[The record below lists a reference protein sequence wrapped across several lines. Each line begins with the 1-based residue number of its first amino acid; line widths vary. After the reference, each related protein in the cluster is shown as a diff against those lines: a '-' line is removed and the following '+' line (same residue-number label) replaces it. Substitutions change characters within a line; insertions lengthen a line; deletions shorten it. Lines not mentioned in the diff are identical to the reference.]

1 MSRVS
6 LGLVLITGMVMIA
19 AASASGS
26 FLQRTELAGRRSG
39 GIDYC
44 QPAQAQLA
52 VKRIQNAFTGGAYP
66 VTLKLRNVSR
76 SECSIEG
83 HPLVVVTP
91 RRVPVFVG
99 DLADFDR
106 NIPYIGPERVVHL
119 QPGRS
124 AFAYV
129 VIRPRCGI
137 VKNGM
142 VSSTATF
149 AFYGRTAS
157 LSVQACRRE
166 GVEVDTGPFLPS

>member
-1 MSRVS
+1 MLRA
-6 LGLVLITGMVMIA
+6 GLVLLLIAGALIA
-19 AASASGS
+19 AEAGSSSGYDGCAPS
-26 FLQRTELAGRRSG
+26 QTRLS
-39 GIDYC
+39 
-44 QPAQAQLA
+44 
-52 VKRIQNAFTGGAYP
+52 VHRIQNAFTGGAYP

-76 SECSIEG
+76 AECSIEG
-83 HPLVVVTP
+83 HPLVVVNP
-91 RRVPVFVG
+91 KQFPVVVG

-119 QPGRS
+119 QPGRG

-137 VKNGM
+137 IKNGM
-142 VSSTATF
+142 IRGTVRF

-157 LSVQACRRE
+157 LTVEACRRE